1 MKNLAKLK
9 FLALDITGN
18 NYLSW
23 VLDAKIH
30 MDAMDLGDTIK
41 DENEASSQNNANAMI
56 FLCHH
61 LHEELKFKFFTIKDP
76 LILWQNLKER
86 YDHQRI
92 VILPKARYDL
102 IHLRLQ
108 DFKSASNYNFSMF
121 NINSKLKLYGDNIID
136 GDMLEKNIL
145 YFSCIECVLP
155 AAIQRTRF

>member
-1 MKNLAKLK
+1 
-9 FLALDITGN
+9 
-18 NYLSW
+18 
-23 VLDAKIH
+23 
-30 MDAMDLGDTIK
+30 MDAMGLGDTIK
-41 DENEASSQNNANAMI
+41 DENEAFSQNNANAMI

-61 LHEELKFKFFTIKDP
+61 LHEELKFKFFTIEDP

-92 VILPKARYDL
+92 VILPKACYDL

-108 DFKSASNYNFSMF
+108 DFKSASDYNFSMF
-121 NINSKLKLYGDNIID
+121 NINSKLKLYGENIID

-155 AAIQRTRF
+155 VAIQRTRF